1 MPEES
6 PCIARFYCP
15 TCEPEA
21 DPILEILDLR
31 WCGLHTPVAG
41 GPDDVVVLTETYPA
55 GSGEA
60 GGEDNRRWCQL
71 FHRPSQIAKVRRRDR
86 IRRATD

>member
-6 PCIARFYCP
+6 ACVARFYCP

-21 DPILEILDLR
+21 DPISEILDLR
-31 WCGLHTPVAG
+31 WCGLHTPRASG
-41 GPDDVVVLTETYPA
+41 ADDAAVMMESYPA

-71 FHRPSQIAKVRRRDR
+71 FHRPPPLAKVRRRAR
-86 IRRATD
+86 SSRR